1 MQLEVYFHG
10 KGVKMYD
17 LSGLY
22 YQLKTDALVF
32 SVVGLLFLV
41 CSRFW
46 ILDKRNIK
54 ELLIGV
60 ICYFLSICSIGYHL
74 YVINDLKVSINEGV
88 FIEEH
93 RENPYLFRMEYC
105 FSNEGGLKPLF
116 YLDIFSK
123 KDIYP
128 TEFEK
133 DAMYRIYYEEKTDVI
148 VKVEKLE

>member
-1 MQLEVYFHG
+1 
-10 KGVKMYD
+10 MYD

-22 YQLKTDALVF
+22 YQMKTSGLVF
-32 SVVGLLFLV
+32 GLVGILFII

-46 ILDKRNIK
+46 ILEKRNIK

-60 ICYFLSICSIGYHL
+60 TCCLLCVCSLGYHL
-74 YVINDLKVSINEGV
+74 YVINDLKVSIHEGF

-93 RENPYLFRMEYC
+93 RENPYLFRIEYC

-123 KDIYP
+123 KNIYP
-128 TEFEK
+128 NEFEEG
-133 DAMYRIYYEEKTDVI
+133 AMYRIYYEQKTDVI
-148 VKVEKLE
+148 LKVEKLE